1 MAQEKEIN
9 DSKGL
14 IKSSAVVGGMTFISR
29 ISGFLR
35 DVVFA
40 NIFGASA
47 YTDAFFISF
56 KIPNFFR
63 RLFAEG
69 ALIQAFVPILN
80 DIKENDRDNLK
91 KFISYMQGNL
101 ALILILIVTL
111 GIIFSETV
119 INIFAPGFG
128 SGDDRLEV
136 ASAML
141 KITFPYLFF
150 ISLTALSAGILNT
163 HNRFFLPAITPV
175 ILNLS
180 LILSAFYL
188 TGFFEN
194 SIIALAYGVFFAGVL
209 QYLIQLP
216 ALSRLNVLV
225 FPRINFNFHGV
236 NRVLKLMLPAALGS
250 AVVQLNL
257 VIDSIVASFLAVGS
271 ISWLY
276 YSDRLV
282 EFPLAI
288 LGIAIATVTLP
299 TLSKKFSQGNIED
312 YKKTLYRA
320 LRIVMIL
327 SIPAMAGLI
336 VLAEQLL
343 FTLFK
348 YGSFDSYDVNMSA
361 LSLLAYS
368 VGLPAFILMKVLLT
382 GFFSRQDT
390 KTPVK
395 FGIIAISFNITF
407 NTIVVLLY
415 FKNAFEGAH
424 AFLALATSLSAWL
437 QVILLSNR
445 LKREE
450 ILDRKL
456 VYDSNVLKS
465 LFSSILMYI
474 AISIVYDAI
483 GDFSETS
490 FYLRGLYLFI
500 LIGTGVIVYFSI
512 MKLAKVSVKDIF
524 YGNN

>member
-1 MAQEKEIN
+1 MAQEKETN

-14 IKSSAVVGGMTFISR
+14 VKSSAVVGGMTFISR

-47 YTDAFFISF
+47 HTDAFFISF

-91 KFISYMQGNL
+91 RFISYMQGNL

-236 NRVLKLMLPAALGS
+236 NRVLKLMLTAALG
-250 AVVQLNL
+250 
-257 VIDSIVASFLAVGS
+257 
-271 ISWLY
+271 
-276 YSDRLV
+276 
-282 EFPLAI
+282 
-288 LGIAIATVTLP
+288 
-299 TLSKKFSQGNIED
+299 
-312 YKKTLYRA
+312 
-320 LRIVMIL
+320 
-327 SIPAMAGLI
+327 
-336 VLAEQLL
+336 
-343 FTLFK
+343 
-348 YGSFDSYDVNMSA
+348 
-361 LSLLAYS
+361 LSL
-368 VGLPAFILMKVLLT
+368 IH
-382 GFFSRQDT
+382 
-390 KTPVK
+390 
-395 FGIIAISFNITF
+395 I
-407 NTIVVLLY
+407 
-415 FKNAFEGAH
+415 
-424 AFLALATSLSAWL
+424 
-437 QVILLSNR
+437 
-445 LKREE
+445 
-450 ILDRKL
+450 
-456 VYDSNVLKS
+456 
-465 LFSSILMYI
+465 
-474 AISIVYDAI
+474 
-483 GDFSETS
+483 
-490 FYLRGLYLFI
+490 
-500 LIGTGVIVYFSI
+500 
-512 MKLAKVSVKDIF
+512 
-524 YGNN
+524 